1 MKPRRD
7 RSKHMQ
13 VMHLWTWNE
22 VAKAIPYLRSITG
35 SLREHWLDML
45 HAQRDI
51 DRAAKAKGRPGTQQL
66 LQDQRR
72 FAEREDA
79 RAQFNDALDE
89 LHGVEAYLLDPV
101 QGTAVM
107 PFRKEDELAWYLF
120 DHFAPPGVIGWRY
133 QNDAESE
140 CRPLNVLK
148 DASVNDSPSRKM

>member
-7 RSKHMQ
+7 RSKRMQ

-22 VAKAIPYLRSITG
+22 VAKALPYLRSITG

-51 DRAAKAKGRPGTQQL
+51 DRAAKAKTRPGTNQL

-72 FAEREDA
+72 FDDRERA
-79 RAQFNDALDE
+79 RAEFNDALDE

-101 QGTAVM
+101 QGTAIM
-107 PFRKEDELAWYLF
+107 PFRKEDDLAWYVF

-133 QNDAESE
+133 QNDPEGE

-148 DASVNDSPSRKM
+148 DASASDSRSRK